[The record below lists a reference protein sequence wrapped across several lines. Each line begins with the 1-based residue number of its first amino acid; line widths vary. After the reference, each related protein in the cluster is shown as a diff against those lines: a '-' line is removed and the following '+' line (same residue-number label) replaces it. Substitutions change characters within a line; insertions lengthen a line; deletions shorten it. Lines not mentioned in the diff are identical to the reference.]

1 MKKRALDDV
10 PSLKR
15 NPAPHN
21 AEEKHGKGND
31 PKPTS
36 LEEQDSND
44 LTNEGEVVTDI
55 NNNKP
60 GYTNSRRRGE
70 EGINKG

>member
-15 NPAPHN
+15 NPASHN
-21 AEEKHGKGND
+21 AEEKYGKGND
-31 PKPTS
+31 PEPAS
-36 LEEQDSND
+36 LEEKDSNN
-44 LTNEGEVVTDI
+44 LTNEGEVETDI
-55 NNNKP
+55 NDNKP
-60 GYTNSRRRGE
+60 GYTNGRRRGE